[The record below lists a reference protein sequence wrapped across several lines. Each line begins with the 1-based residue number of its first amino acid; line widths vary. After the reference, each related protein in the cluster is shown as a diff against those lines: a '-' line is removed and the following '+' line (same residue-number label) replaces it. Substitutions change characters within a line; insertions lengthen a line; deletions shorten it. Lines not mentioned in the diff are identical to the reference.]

1 MFAKTVLDNGI
12 RVVSH
17 EMQDH
22 RSVSLGIWVENGS
35 RHESDAENGIS
46 HFIEHLL
53 FKGTERRT
61 AAQIAEE
68 MDAVGG
74 VINAFTS
81 KEHTCYYAKVLDENL
96 PLAID
101 LLTDI
106 FLHSSFDA
114 EEIERERSV
123 ILQEISQA
131 EDTPD
136 DYVHDLFS
144 IDFFKDHPIAR
155 PICGREATVNSFQ
168 REDFRE
174 FFQSALPAA
183 PGDGGGG
190 GQDLRHAE
198 LVTEMAARLG
208 QVCDRGTAQVGMLEG
223 ERKPEMGSGVYPHS
237 KELEQ
242 VHLCLGMAGIAAGR
256 SAALSSLRAQH
267 AARRRHEFA
276 LVPGDSREARQSLF
290 GLFVFLVLQR
300 CRLFRR
306 LRRHQHRCRRKR
318 WSSSSSPSS
327 TSWPRASITDDELR
341 RTQGQLVGSMMLGL
355 ESTDSWMSHVA
366 RNEIYF
372 GKIVTTDEICRS
384 IRAVTRD
391 DVVALA
397 NRLFRPEAMTLT
409 AVRRFQRRVQNQ
421 KPHGEPLALDGFLNN
436 KSVGSWNRFAFKSSG
451 CGRVIALRS
460 CPAT

>member
-17 EMQDH
+17 QMPDH

-35 RHESDAENGIS
+35 RHESESENGIS

-53 FKGTERRT
+53 FKGTERRS

-74 VINAFTS
+74 VLNAFTS

-136 DYVHDLFS
+136 DYVHDLFNH
-144 IDFFKDHPIAR
+144 DFFKDHPIGR
-155 PICGREATVNSFQ
+155 PICGREETVSA
-168 REDFRE
+168 FRRADIVK
-174 FFQSALPAA
+174 FFKSRYHPRRVVVAA
-183 PGDGGGG
+183 AGNIC
-190 GQDLRHAE
+190 HAG
-198 LVTEMAARLG
+198 LIDEMAARLG
-208 QVCDRGTAQVGMLEG
+208 AVADDFDADNRFKLNGENPPDTA
-223 ERKPEMGSGVYPHS
+223 SGVYPHAKS
-237 KELEQ
+237 LEQ
-242 VHLCLGMAGIAAGR
+242 VHLCLGMTGIHQTHPKRYTAYVLNTLLGGGM
-256 SAALSSLRAQH
+256 SS
-267 AARRRHEFA
+267 
-276 LVPGDSREARQSLF
+276 
-290 GLFVFLVLQR
+290 
-300 CRLFRR
+300 RLFQEIRE
-306 LRRHQHRCRRKR
+306 KR
-318 WSSSSSPSS
+318 GKAYSVYSFSASYKDVGYTGVYAG
-327 TSWPRASITDDELR
+327 TSLEDTEEVVDLIVKELKKFTASKITEDELS

-355 ESTDSWMSHVA
+355 ESTDSWMSHIA

-372 GKIVTTDEICRS
+372 GKTVTTDEICQR

-391 DVVALA
+391 EVIELA
-397 NRLFRPEAMTLT
+397 GAFFRSDGMTLT
-409 AVRRFQRRVQNQ
+409 LLGDF
-421 KPHGEPLALDGFLNN
+421 GESSQIKNLNL
-436 KSVGSWNRFAFKSSG
+436 SH
-451 CGRVIALRS
+451 
-460 CPAT
+460 